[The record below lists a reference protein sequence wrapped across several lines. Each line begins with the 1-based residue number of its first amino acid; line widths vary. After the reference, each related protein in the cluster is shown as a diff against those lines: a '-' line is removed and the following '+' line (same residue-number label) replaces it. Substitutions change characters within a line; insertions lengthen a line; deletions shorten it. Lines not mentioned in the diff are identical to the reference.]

1 MPDAAELL
9 DAYDAQL
16 RTHVPERLPAGVGF
30 ERDGPL
36 LRWYR
41 VGGRGFVLYR
51 DLGGLEGPALDE
63 LIARQV
69 SVFAG
74 RGERFEWKLHGH
86 DLPRDLPDRLRAQG
100 FVPEEEE
107 TVVIAR
113 VAEIASPPHL
123 PEGVALREVTARR
136 DLDRIGALEHA
147 VWGGDYP
154 EWLAHNLEA
163 ELEAD
168 PDGLAVV
175 VAEAEGTVVCAAW
188 IRFEQGTDFATFWG
202 GATLPEWRRRG
213 IYRATVAHRAGL
225 AAERGFRLL
234 ETDASDDSRP
244 ILERLGFTPVTT
256 TTPYVW
262 SPGSA

>member
-1 MPDAAELL
+1 VPGAAELL
-9 DAYDAQL
+9 AAYDAQL
-16 RTHVPERLPAGVGF
+16 RTHVPERLPAGVGV

-36 LRWYR
+36 LRWFG

-69 SVFAG
+69 SVYAG

-107 TVVIAR
+107 TVVIAS
-113 VAEIASPPHL
+113 VAEIAAPPHL
-123 PEGVALREVTARR
+123 PHGVALREVTARR

-147 VWGGDYP
+147 VWGGDHP
-154 EWLAHNLEA
+154 TWLADNLEA

-168 PDGLAVV
+168 PAGLAVV
-175 VAEAEGTVVCAAW
+175 VAEAEDTVVCAAW
-188 IRFEQGTDFATFWG
+188 IRFEQGTEFATLWG

-213 IYRATVAHRAGL
+213 IYRATVAHRAGV
-225 AAERGFRLL
+225 AADRGFRFL
-234 ETDASDDSRP
+234 EVDASDDSRP